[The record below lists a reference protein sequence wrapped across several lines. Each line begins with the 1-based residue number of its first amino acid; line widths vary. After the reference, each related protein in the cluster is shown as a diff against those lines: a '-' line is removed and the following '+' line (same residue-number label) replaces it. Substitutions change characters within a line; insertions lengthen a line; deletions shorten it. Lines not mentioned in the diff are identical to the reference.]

1 MAHATNSASA
11 VDLYFNT
18 MGRFELLE
26 PSAIIELSRKVQ
38 AWQTH
43 PNGPADCTPV
53 VKRIGIAA
61 RDKIVRHNMR
71 LVVKIWHSKYSARV
85 SINNPGLADMLQ
97 RATCDLIRAAEKFD
111 PTKGHTFSTY
121 ATTWIH
127 KGMKSYLADEERL
140 VRIPSNNYFQVKAA
154 LLIQS
159 NRTSAGLPEFTM
171 EELVEDMSKTR
182 RNMPTATQLGEWI
195 DAYNATNARSFSERV
210 GEDTELGELVAITQ
224 NDETEGDAV
233 VERARE
239 AMNYLTSF
247 ERNVLEARFGKKRGT
262 VGQAKVAKLLKSTT
276 DEVALAETRAIK
288 RIKTIAL
295 SR

>member
-1 MAHATNSASA
+1 MAHETTSASA
-11 VDLYFNT
+11 VDQYFNT
-18 MGRFELLE
+18 MGRFELLK

-43 PNGPADCTPV
+43 PNGPADCSPII
-53 VKRIGIAA
+53 KRLGIAA
-61 RDKIVRHNMR
+61 RDKMVRHNMR
-71 LVVKIWHSKYSARV
+71 LVVKIWNDKYSVRV
-85 SINNPGLADMLQ
+85 PMGNAGLADMLQ

-140 VRIPSNNYFQVKAA
+140 VRIPSNNYFLVKAA

-159 NRTSAGLPEFTM
+159 NRTSAGLPEFTT

-182 RNMPTATQLGEWI
+182 RNMPSAKLLGEWI

-210 GEDTELGELVAITQ
+210 SDDTELGDLVAITK
-224 NDETEGDAV
+224 NDESSDDII

-239 AMNYLTSF
+239 AMAYLTSF
-247 ERNVLEARFGKKRGT
+247 ERDVLAARFGKKRGT
-262 VGQAKVAKLLKSTT
+262 VGHAKVAKLLKSTT